1 MDNTLKVVLGL
12 ITGVTVVGIL
22 IVFVGIEEFINTL
35 ISSNPYLA
43 FTAVFCAF
51 LWLLL
56 WSYSFYIVI
65 NYSGTDM
72 GYVKSVL
79 TYSSVMFA
87 HNVTPFAHFGGEP
100 VAAEFLSKST
110 SDGYDKCL
118 GALSSVS
125 VIHYIPSI
133 FYFTIGSSY
142 ILITHKG
149 IPGPLEFLMYG
160 FLGIAICSATFFLL
174 FKIYE
179 DRFIDKVLKFL
190 LFVSAIWN
198 KIPIVPDVPEST
210 IEEGVKGYFKTLI
223 DVTSNRKVVLYA
235 MSTSIAG
242 VISQSI
248 GLWIAA
254 LAVGVNI
261 SIFLPLIAF
270 PIARIASALP
280 LPGGAGGIEAGLIT
294 ILVTLSSATVPGAT
308 AAVILMRGSIYWIP
322 VTIGSINVGLI
333 AGSN

>member
-1 MDNTLKVVLGL
+1 MDSRLKVFIGL
-12 ITGVTVVGIL
+12 ITGVVVVGIL
-22 IVFVGIEEFINTL
+22 ILFVGIEEFINTL
-35 ISSNPYLA
+35 LESNPYLA
-43 FTAVFCAF
+43 ITAVLCAF
-51 LWLLL
+51 LWLLF
-56 WSYSFYIVI
+56 WSYSFYTVI
-65 NYSGTDM
+65 NYSGSGM
-72 GYVKSVL
+72 SYLNSVL

-100 VAAEFLSKST
+100 LAAEFLSKST
-110 SDGYDKCL
+110 EESYDKCL
-118 GALSSVS
+118 GALSGVS

-142 ILITHKG
+142 ILITHRG
-149 IPGPLEFLMYG
+149 IPEPLEILMYG
-160 FLGIAICSATFFLL
+160 FLGIAIFSATFFLL

-179 DRFIDKVLKFL
+179 NRFINKVLEFL
-190 LFVSAIWN
+190 LFVTGIWN
-198 KIPIVPDVPEST
+198 KIPYIPV
-210 IEEGVKGYFKTLI
+210 IEESRVKNGVEGYFETLMY
-223 DVTSNRKVVLYA
+223 VTSNRKVVVYA
-235 MSTSIAG
+235 MSTSVAG
-242 VISQSI
+242 VVSQSI
-248 GLWIAA
+248 GLWVAA

-294 ILVTLSSATVPGAT
+294 IIVTLSSATVPGAT
-308 AAVILMRGSIYWIP
+308 AAVVLIRGSIYWIP